1 MIELNLFDTNFP
13 DQLCSVATQTP
24 RLMRYV
30 RGAPDWNG
38 ITIVTD
44 GSMYAPE
51 LVYTTSRIRIGW
63 LEEPRVLHPEN
74 YERIDQQLHL
84 FDAVMTHDA
93 QLLARGAPFIKTIR
107 GGSWVPLAQWGM
119 YPKTRNVS
127 MILSAKRTTPAHQLR
142 HTIADAGLP
151 IALYGPEHTPIGYDK
166 ARAFLFA
173 RFAVVIDTCDEP
185 GWFSEHLLDALAFG
199 CVPIFWGAPDIGDYF
214 DPNGFLFARDAADIR
229 RRVAQAD
236 ADGPALYESLWPAVA
251 ANQALARDYAIT
263 EDWQIQHCLRPFV
276 EAL

>member
-30 RGAPDWNG
+30 RGAPNWKG

-44 GSMYAPE
+44 SSMYAPE

-93 QLLARGAPFIKTIR
+93 ALLVRGRPFIKTVR
-107 GGSWVPLAQWGM
+107 GYGYQLV
-119 YPKTRNVS
+119 
-127 MILSAKRTTPAHQLR
+127 TPGR
-142 HTIADAGLP
+142 
-151 IALYGPEHTPIGYDK
+151 
-166 ARAFLFA
+166 
-173 RFAVVIDTCDEP
+173 
-185 GWFSEHLLDALAFG
+185 
-199 CVPIFWGAPDIGDYF
+199 
-214 DPNGFLFARDAADIR
+214 
-229 RRVAQAD
+229 
-236 ADGPALYESLWPAVA
+236 
-251 ANQALARDYAIT
+251 
-263 EDWQIQHCLRPFV
+263 
-276 EAL
+276 